1 MTFPAH
7 RAVGACVF
15 GLVAALGVV
24 AGAQDQQ
31 QPGAR
36 VIKYRDDRLTV
47 DLVRV
52 PLGEVLAEI
61 ARQSQAEI
69 RGELREPRDV
79 TARFEDVPLADAL
92 DRLLGTQNYALIY
105 GEDGSLRAIP
115 LLSGSTV
122 GSAPS
127 FSLRPA
133 SAGTPSTVVPP
144 AGLAALLA
152 AEIPIS
158 GPVAEKL
165 GSDKASLGQ
174 LANLWLHESD
184 PTVGAQSLRSGFKAI
199 EGSPGLRSA
208 TLDMANNYSDA
219 DLARLFRGFAG
230 GRAEELVDIIASQ
243 SKVSEFRS
251 KATMVLRRLQS
262 GS

>member
-1 MTFPAH
+1 
-7 RAVGACVF
+7 VGAWIL
-15 GLVAALGVV
+15 GLVATFGTD
-24 AGAQDQQ
+24 AGAQAPNQA
-31 QPGAR
+31 PAR
-36 VIKYRDDRLTV
+36 VIAYRDDRLTV
-47 DLVRV
+47 DLVKV
-52 PLGEVLAEI
+52 PLGDVLAEI
-61 ARQSQAEI
+61 ARQTDAEI

-79 TARFEDVPLADAL
+79 TVRFEDVPLPDAL

-105 GEDGSLRAIP
+105 GQDGSLRAIP
-115 LLSGSTV
+115 LLGGSTV

-133 SAGTPSTVVPP
+133 SAGRASTVVPP
-144 AGLAALLA
+144 PGLAALLA
-152 AEIPIS
+152 EEIPIS

-165 GSDKASLGQ
+165 GSDTASLGE
-174 LANLWLHESD
+174 LANLWLRGTD
-184 PTVGAQSLRSGFKAI
+184 PTVGAQSLRCGFKAI

-243 SKVSEFRS
+243 SRVAEFRS
-251 KATMVLRRLQS
+251 KAAMVLRRLQS